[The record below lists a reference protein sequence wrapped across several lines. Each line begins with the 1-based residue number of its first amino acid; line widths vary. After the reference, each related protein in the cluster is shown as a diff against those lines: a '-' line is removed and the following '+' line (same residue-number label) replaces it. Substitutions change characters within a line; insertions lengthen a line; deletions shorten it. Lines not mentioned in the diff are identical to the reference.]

1 MKTPFTLDT
10 CERIDFRMKTPL
22 PESITPEK
30 LPTPWLADSE
40 WLLEELAKA
49 REDALRLP
57 WSVNNASNINSV
69 VDRLWR
75 LEQQV
80 RFLLHLHR
88 DGQRAFAKQVARA
101 QKRSASRTA
110 AIQKK
115 VRKQDTKIIPLRA

>member
-1 MKTPFTLDT
+1 MKIPKTLDT
-10 CERIDFRMKTPL
+10 CESIVFTMEPTL
-22 PESITPEK
+22 PECITPEK

-75 LEQQV
+75 LEQTV
-80 RFLLHLHR
+80 RYLLHLHR
-88 DGQRAFAKQVARA
+88 DGQRQFSKQSAIAKAKA
-101 QKRSASRTA
+101 SKRSRKPAPK
-110 AIQKK
+110 I
-115 VRKQDTKIIPLRA
+115 VRLRA

>member
-1 MKTPFTLDT
+1 MSTSQGKTPFTLDT
-10 CERIDFRMKTPL
+10 CESIRFHMEPTP

-57 WSVNNASNINSV
+57 WSVSNASNINSV

-75 LEQQV
+75 LEENL
-80 RFLLHLHR
+80 RYLLHLHR
-88 DGQRAFAKQVARA
+88 EGQRQFVRQ
-101 QKRSASRTA
+101 A
-110 AIQKK
+110 A
-115 VRKQDTKIIPLRA
+115 AAA